1 MPPPPLTTDPQAL
14 VAEVRAAPGELSI
27 TFPGGVRVAASA
39 GFSSGDAN
47 AVVESLF
54 GPVNAALA
62 PLNPIFSIFDAIK
75 AIFAAVEA
83 IPKTFGLGEVP
94 PDPTAL
100 PKAIPPLAAA
110 VSKLLELYPPTPIV
124 VMVRGILEALVVA
137 LGGLRDRFAALVAH
151 AARVTAAHTRAAQ
164 LGGTVGAA
172 LQLVADKAQANLEV
186 QVANANAGAAPLN
199 RLLGVVNGFLDLAG
213 LPCVPAFGVPTEL
226 TEGALSVLDDFV
238 ALLRKVLKFLPF
250 GAPLPLPAPTPGS
263 C

>member
-14 VAEVRAAPGELSI
+14 VAEVRAAPSELSI
-27 TFPGGVRVAASA
+27 VFPGGVRITASA

-75 AIFAAVEA
+75 AIFDAVSA

-110 VSKLLELYPPTPIV
+110 VSKLLEMYPPVPIV

-151 AARVTAAHTRAAQ
+151 AARVTNAQTRAAQ

-186 QVANANAGAAPLN
+186 QVANASAGATPLN
-199 RLLGVVNGFLDLAG
+199 RLIGLVNALLELAG
-213 LPCVPAFGVPTEL
+213 LPCIPAFGAPTEL
-226 TEGALSVLDDFV
+226 TEAALAPLDAFV
-238 ALLRKVLKFLPF
+238 SLLQNILALLPF

>member
-1 MPPPPLTTDPQAL
+1 MAPPLLTTDPQAL

-39 GFSSGDAN
+39 GFSTGDVN

-75 AIFAAVEA
+75 AVFDAITA
-83 IPKTFGLGEVP
+83 IPKTFGLGEAP

-100 PKAIPPLAAA
+100 PKAIPPLAEA
-110 VSKLLELYPPTPIV
+110 VAKLLAMYPPVPVV
-124 VMVRGILEALVVA
+124 VMVRGILDALVVA

-151 AARVTAAHTRAAQ
+151 AARVTSAQTRATQ
-164 LGGTVGAA
+164 LGGTVGAS
-172 LQLVADKAQANLEV
+172 LQLVADKAQANLDV
-186 QVANANAGAAPLN
+186 QVQNANAGATPLN
-199 RLLGVVNGFLDLAG
+199 RLLGVVNGFLELAG
-213 LPCVPAFGVPTEL
+213 LPCVPAFGVPSEL
-226 TEGALSVLDDFV
+226 TEAALSVLDDFV
-238 ALLRKVLKFLPF
+238 TLLQKVLEFLPF
-250 GAPLPLPAPTPGS
+250 GAPLALPAPTPGS